1 MIKLP
6 ALTNLKDVG
15 TAQII
20 KFGGINRSMLQTSGE
35 LKDSRGLSS
44 ALFPAL
50 SQRASR
56 EKLTGYTAPTAIF
69 AKGKLCVADGTNFL
83 YDGAVKGTVTAGEKL
98 FAAVNTK
105 IVIFPDKKYYDTA
118 ADVFGDLEC
127 TYVSAAGTLT
137 FAAGSIVTTG
147 TAFAFKV
154 GDGIKITGCTANA
167 VNNKSAVVRA
177 VSADGKTLTFDSGI
191 FTAGTETGA
200 VTLARTVPAL
210 ENICEHDNRLW
221 GTAGQTIYGSA
232 LGDPTNFNV
241 FDGVST
247 DSYAVAVGSDGEFTG
262 CAAYAAHIC
271 FFKEDKIHKLY
282 GTKPSNYQLDTYDYA
297 GVMKGC
303 AKSLVT
309 INETLYFHGRAGV
322 YAYYGG
328 APDLISEKFGARRY
342 SGARAGTDGERY
354 YISLL
359 YGGGNELMVY
369 DPLMGIWLK
378 DGEARISDFCTLDGT
393 MYMLGTDGIYRC
405 GTGTERVEWMA
416 EFAPFTENTEGKKY
430 VSRISLRMTVTGKV
444 KAEISYDGAP
454 YEVIFTDGSSKQ
466 RLVNIPVPIRRCDT
480 FSIRLSGVGECLI
493 QSLVRQVSVGSEV

>member
-1 MIKLP
+1 MKLP
-6 ALTNLKDVG
+6 ALNPTRNKS
-15 TAQII
+15 TPQII
-20 KFGGINRSMLQTSGE
+20 RFGGINRSMLWSSGE

-50 SQRASR
+50 SQRAGR
-56 EKLTGYTAPTAIF
+56 ETLTGYTAPTSIF
-69 AKGKLCVADGTNFL
+69 AKGKLCVVDGTNFL

-154 GDGIKITGCTANA
+154 GDGIKITGCTVNA
-167 VNNKSAVVRA
+167 ANNKSAVVRA
-177 VSADGKTLTFDSGI
+177 VSADGKTLTFDSSI
-191 FTAGTETGA
+191 FTAGTETGS
-200 VTLARTVPAL
+200 VTLARSVPAL

-271 FFKEDKIHKLY
+271 FFKENKIHKLY
-282 GTKPSNYQLDTYDYA
+282 GTKPSNYQLDTYEYA
-297 GVMKGC
+297 GVMQGC
-303 AKSLVT
+303 SKSLVT
-309 INETLYFHGRAGV
+309 INETLYFYGRAGV

-342 SGARAGTDGERY
+342 SDARAGTDGERY
-354 YISLL
+354 YISMQ
-359 YGGGNELMVY
+359 YDGGYELMIY
-369 DPLMGIWLK
+369 DPLVGIWLK
-378 DGEARISDFCTLDGT
+378 DGATQARDFCTLDGT
-393 MYMLGTDGIYRC
+393 LYMLGSDGIYRF
-405 GTGTERVEWMA
+405 GTGSEKVEWMA
-416 EFAPFTENTEGKKY
+416 EFCPFTENTEGKKY
-430 VSRISLRMTVTGKV
+430 ITRLSLRLTISGTLKV
-444 KAEISYDGAP
+444 EISCDNAP
-454 YEVIFTDGSSKQ
+454 FEKIYTAGSSET
-466 RLVNIPVPIRRCDT
+466 RLVNVPVPIQRCDT
-480 FSIRLSGVGECLI
+480 FSLRLSGTGECLI
-493 QSLVRQVSVGSEV
+493 QSMVRQVSVGSEV

>member
-1 MIKLP
+1 MKLP
-6 ALTNLKDVG
+6 ALNPTRNKS
-15 TAQII
+15 TPQII
-20 KFGGINRSMLQTSGE
+20 RFGGINRSMLWANGE
-35 LKDSRGLSS
+35 MRDSKGLSS

-50 SQRASR
+50 SQRAGR
-56 EKLTGYTAPTAIF
+56 EKLAGYTSPTAIF
-69 AKGKLCVADGTNFL
+69 AKGKLCVVDGTDFK

-118 ADVFGDLEC
+118 AGVFGDLEC
-127 TYVSAAGTLT
+127 TYVSAAGALT
-137 FAAGSIVTTG
+137 FAAGRITTTG
-147 TAFAFKV
+147 TAFSFKA
-154 GDGIKITGCTANA
+154 GDGIAVTGCTVNA
-167 VNNKSAVVRA
+167 GNNKSAVVRA
-177 VSADGKTLTFDSGI
+177 VSSDGKTLTFDSDI

-200 VTLARTVPAL
+200 VTLARAVPAL

-247 DSYAVAVGSDGEFTG
+247 DSYAVAVGSDGDFTG

-303 AKSLVT
+303 ADSLVT
-309 INETLYFHGRAGV
+309 INETLYFHGRSGV

-328 APDLISEKFGARRY
+328 APDLISTKFGDRRY
-342 SGARAGTDGERY
+342 SDAHAGTDGERY
-354 YISLL
+354 YISLRRGSE
-359 YGGGNELMVY
+359 YELMVF
-369 DPLMGIWLK
+369 DPQAGIWLK
-378 DGEARISDFCTLDGT
+378 DGDTQGKDFCTLDGT
-393 MYMLGTDGIYRC
+393 LYMLGTDGIYRC
-405 GTGTERVEWMA
+405 GTGTEKVEWMA
-416 EFAPFTENTEGKKY
+416 EFCPFTENTEGKKY
-430 VSRISLRMTVTGKV
+430 ISRLSLRLTLAGTLNV
-444 KAEISYDGAP
+444 EISYDNGP
-454 YEVIFTDGSSKQ
+454 FEVIHTDKSSDA
-466 RLVNIPVPIRRCDT
+466 RLINIPVPVHRCDV
-480 FSIRLSGVGECLI
+480 FALRLSGKGQCVI